1 MGSVDARQTWRVAKT
16 DSSLHTVILVCLITL
31 LSYLVPKLAG
41 ALLFHPQ
48 MVWPLWPGC
57 ALLISALL
65 FVPRRIW
72 PIVIPF
78 ALAAFVVYDL
88 QAGMPIGSIAWFIPA
103 DTVQVLI
110 SALVVS
116 YFLGKVPQLNSVK
129 ALSKYLLFAALLAP
143 SAAAFVSA
151 FAIGEGYWTSWR
163 ICFFSEALAAITLTP
178 AILGWASYAALAV
191 RKSRGYYLELAAQ
204 TVGLVVLSYFTF
216 TSYQSSSSPALLYS
230 LVPFLLWSALR
241 FGSRGVS
248 TSVLVVTFIS
258 IWGIVHGRGPF
269 TEPGP
274 ISQLLS
280 LQLFLIFTSTPFMVL
295 AALVEERKRAAE
307 QVRESEEQLHLAIQA
322 GRMYAFEWD
331 AATDVIV
338 RSGECLS
345 IFNWMDDPTRDTGRQ
360 FITRVHPD
368 DRDAYASPETGLT
381 DQNPIYQC
389 SYRVIRPDNSLIWL
403 ETNGRI
409 FFDDQGRRQRIIGMV
424 ADVTERK
431 HAQQVLSSVS
441 RRLIEAQE
449 NERARIAREL
459 HDDLSQRMAL
469 LQIGLEQL
477 AWDTSGLSSKNR
489 QELRAMT
496 KVSTEVSSSIHNL
509 SHQLHPYKLDTLG
522 LVASLRGLSNE
533 FAQQHNLR
541 VHFADRDIRGQI
553 PNGVSLCLFRIAQEA
568 LRNVVKHSG
577 ATEAKVELSGQ
588 GDQIELCISDS
599 GAGFL
604 PENTRP
610 ETGLGFISM
619 RERLRLVGG
628 RLWVSSKP
636 FRGTRLRV
644 RVPLSATDTRVMTD
658 ANNLDAQAIPMNSQ
672 FTRSPDILDSREPPG
687 LCTTITNSTGARINR
702 QSVSAA
708 DNRLKSGANDP
719 MP

>member
-1 MGSVDARQTWRVAKT
+1 V
-16 DSSLHTVILVCLITL
+16 
-31 LSYLVPKLAG
+31 
-41 ALLFHPQ
+41 
-48 MVWPLWPGC
+48 
-57 ALLISALL
+57 
-65 FVPRRIW
+65 
-72 PIVIPF
+72 
-78 ALAAFVVYDL
+78 
-88 QAGMPIGSIAWFIPA
+88 PIGSIAWFILA
-103 DTVQVLI
+103 DTLQVLTA
-110 SALVVS
+110 ALGVS

-143 SAAAFVSA
+143 LAAAFFSA
-151 FAIGEGYWTSWR
+151 FAIGEAYWTSWR
-163 ICFFSEALAAITLTP
+163 ICFFSEALASITLTP
-178 AILGWASYAALAV
+178 AILGWANYAALV
-191 RKSRGYYLELAAQ
+191 GRKSRGYYLELAAQ
-204 TVGLVVLSYFTF
+204 TVGLVLLSYFTF
-216 TSYQSSSSPALLYS
+216 TSHGSSSSPALLYS
-230 LVPFLLWSALR
+230 LVPFLFWTALR

-258 IWGIVHGRGPF
+258 IWGVVHGRGPF

-274 ISQLLS
+274 ISQVLS
-280 LQLFLIFTSTPFMVL
+280 LQLFLIFTATPFMVL

-360 FITRVHPD
+360 FIAQVHPD

-381 DQNPIYQC
+381 GQNPVYQC
-389 SYRVIRPDNSLIWL
+389 VFRVMRPDGSLIWL
-403 ETNGRI
+403 ETVGRV

-431 HAQQVLSSVS
+431 NAQQVLSSVS

-449 NERARIAREL
+449 IERARIAREL

-477 AWDTSGLSSKNR
+477 VRGTSGLSSRNR
-489 QELRAMT
+489 QELRAIT
-496 KVSTEVSSSIHNL
+496 KVSMEVSSSIHNL

-522 LVASLRGLSNE
+522 LVASLRGLANE
-533 FAQQHNLR
+533 FAHQHNLH
-541 VHFADRDIRGQI
+541 VQFVDRDVRGQI
-553 PNGVSLCLFRIAQEA
+553 PKGVSLCLFRIAQEA

-577 ATEAKVELSGQ
+577 ATEAKVELSGH
-588 GDQIELCISDS
+588 GGQIELCVSDS

-604 PENTRP
+604 LEAAKL

-628 RLWVSSKP
+628 RLWVKSKP

-644 RVPLSATDTRVMTD
+644 RVPLSATDTHVIT
-658 ANNLDAQAIPMNSQ
+658 AGNNIDGQAIAMSSE
-672 FTRSPDILDSREPPG
+672 FTRSPDILDSREPSG
-687 LCTTITNSTGARINR
+687 LCTTMTNSTGARINH
-702 QSVSAA
+702 QLLPAA
-708 DNRLKSGANDP
+708 ENRLKSGADDP
-719 MP
+719 RP